1 MTASLTQVLLVT
13 VLQGDKASSRWLIWL
28 IAEPSAWVYSIW
40 ASLLQGGLKE
50 LAMEVSHLKI
60 QNLKSCRRPLSPT
73 PRVVL

>member
-13 VLQGDKASSRWLIWL
+13 VLQGDKASSRWL